1 MLRLETIDPRTLA
14 LLKDLMSLDILKDYH
29 LVGGTALA
37 LQYGHRIS
45 VDLDL
50 FGKSDIDLELLVA
63 TLSQL
68 GEVNL
73 TNKNKPIY
81 QMYLNDIKIDIV
93 QYPYDP
99 IEPISV
105 IDEIRLASPKDIA
118 AMKITAI
125 GTRTTKR
132 DFYDLYFL
140 LEHYQLSEIINYCE
154 LKFPDKDMF
163 HYVRS
168 IIYFDEVEKDTE
180 VPKMLKEVSWQ
191 QVKDRIY
198 REAKKLQL

>member
-1 MLRLETIDPRTLA
+1 MLHTETVNERTLA
-14 LLKDLMSLDILKDYH
+14 LLKELMSLDILKDYH
-29 LVGGTALA
+29 LVGGTALS

-45 VDLDL
+45 TDLDF
-50 FGKSDIDLELLVA
+50 FGKSDIDLELLVV

-81 QMYLNDIKIDIV
+81 QMYLNQIKIDIV

-99 IEPISV
+99 IETISV
-105 IDEIRLASPKDIA
+105 VDGIRLASPKDIA

-140 LEHYQLSEIINYCE
+140 LEHYQLGEIINFCE
-154 LKFPDKDMF
+154 LKFPNKDMF
-163 HYVRS
+163 HYIRS
-168 IIYFDEVEKDTE
+168 LIYFDEVEKDIE
-180 VPKMLKEVSWQ
+180 VPHLLKEVSWK

-198 REAKKLQL
+198 QEAKKLKI